1 MKKIALFMVL
11 GIITLASCNAKEA
24 GNKTAQNEINK
35 KENNSNSKT
44 ESKMKTIHLTK
55 AEFLTKVANYEANP
69 QEWKYLGDR
78 PAIID
83 FYADWC
89 GPCIQLQKV
98 IIDDPVFEQFA
109 HDKLVLFKADFP
121 RLKKNQL
128 PKEQQAINDQLA
140 ETYNP
145 EGEFPCMVL
154 IDAQGNTLRKWH
166 GYDKKHT
173 VQDYMADINAF
184 INK

>member
-1 MKKIALFMVL
+1 MTKRNLFLLGVL
-11 GIITLASCNAKEA
+11 ILAQLVYA
-24 GNKTAQNEINK
+24 GNWDD
-35 KENNSNSKT
+35 
-44 ESKMKTIHLTK
+44 TK
-55 AEFLTKVANYEANP
+55 AQAK
-69 QEWKYLGDR
+69 QENKLILLKFSGS
-78 PAIID
+78 
-83 FYADWC
+83 DWC

-98 IIDDPVFEQFA
+98 IFDDPVFEQFA

-128 PKEQQAINDQLA
+128 PKEQQAISDQLA

-173 VQDYMADINAF
+173 AQDYMADVNAF

>member
-1 MKKIALFMVL
+1 MTKRNLFLLGVL
-11 GIITLASCNAKEA
+11 ILAQLVYA
-24 GNKTAQNEINK
+24 
-35 KENNSNSKT
+35 SNWDD
-44 ESKMKTIHLTK
+44 TK
-55 AEFLTKVANYEANP
+55 AQAK
-69 QEWKYLGDR
+69 QENKLILLKFSGS
-78 PAIID
+78 
-83 FYADWC
+83 DWC

-98 IIDDPVFEQFA
+98 IFDDPVFEQFA
-109 HDKLVLFKADFP
+109 HEKLVLFKADFP

-154 IDAQGNTLRKWH
+154 IDAQGNMLRKWH

-173 VQDYMADINAF
+173 VQDYMADVNAF

>member
-1 MKKIALFMVL
+1 MTKRNLFFFFFL
-11 GIITLASCNAKEA
+11 ILAQLVYA
-24 GNKTAQNEINK
+24 
-35 KENNSNSKT
+35 SNWDD
-44 ESKMKTIHLTK
+44 TK
-55 AEFLTKVANYEANP
+55 AQAK
-69 QEWKYLGDR
+69 QENKLILLKFSGS
-78 PAIID
+78 
-83 FYADWC
+83 DWC

-109 HDKLVLFKADFP
+109 HEKLVLFKADFP

-154 IDAQGNTLRKWH
+154 IDAQGNTSRKWH

-173 VQDYMADINAF
+173 VQDYIADVNAF

>member
-1 MKKIALFMVL
+1 MTKRNLFLLGVL
-11 GIITLASCNAKEA
+11 ILAQLVYA
-24 GNKTAQNEINK
+24 
-35 KENNSNSKT
+35 SNWDD
-44 ESKMKTIHLTK
+44 TK
-55 AEFLTKVANYEANP
+55 AQAK
-69 QEWKYLGDR
+69 QENKLILLKFSGS
-78 PAIID
+78 
-83 FYADWC
+83 DWC

-98 IIDDPVFEQFA
+98 IFDDPVFEQFA
-109 HDKLVLFKADFP
+109 HEKLVLFKADFP

-166 GYDKKHT
+166 GYDKTHT
-173 VQDYMADINAF
+173 VQDYMADVNAF

>member
-1 MKKIALFMVL
+1 MTKRNLFLLGVL
-11 GIITLASCNAKEA
+11 ILAQLVYA
-24 GNKTAQNEINK
+24 
-35 KENNSNSKT
+35 SNWDD
-44 ESKMKTIHLTK
+44 TK
-55 AEFLTKVANYEANP
+55 AQAK
-69 QEWKYLGDR
+69 QENKLILLKFSGS
-78 PAIID
+78 
-83 FYADWC
+83 DWC

-98 IIDDPVFEQFA
+98 IFDDPVFEQFA

-121 RLKKNQL
+121 RQKKNQL

-140 ETYNP
+140 ETYNS

>member
-1 MKKIALFMVL
+1 MTKRNLFLLGVL
-11 GIITLASCNAKEA
+11 ILAQLVYAS
-24 GNKTAQNEINK
+24 TWDD
-35 KENNSNSKT
+35 
-44 ESKMKTIHLTK
+44 TK
-55 AEFLTKVANYEANP
+55 AQAK
-69 QEWKYLGDR
+69 QENKLILLKFSGS
-78 PAIID
+78 
-83 FYADWC
+83 DWC

-98 IIDDPVFEQFA
+98 IFDDPVFEQFA
-109 HDKLVLFKADFP
+109 HEKLVLFKADFP

-173 VQDYMADINAF
+173 VQDYMADVNAF

>member
-1 MKKIALFMVL
+1 MTKRNLFLLGVL
-11 GIITLASCNAKEA
+11 ILAQLVYA
-24 GNKTAQNEINK
+24 
-35 KENNSNSKT
+35 SNWDD
-44 ESKMKTIHLTK
+44 TK
-55 AEFLTKVANYEANP
+55 AQAK
-69 QEWKYLGDR
+69 QENKLILLKFSGS
-78 PAIID
+78 
-83 FYADWC
+83 DWC

-98 IIDDPVFEQFA
+98 IFDDPVFEQFA
-109 HDKLVLFKADFP
+109 HEKLVLFKADFP

-154 IDAQGNTLRKWH
+154 IHAQGNTLRKWH

-173 VQDYMADINAF
+173 VQDYMADVNAF

>member
-1 MKKIALFMVL
+1 MTKRNLFLLGVL
-11 GIITLASCNAKEA
+11 ILAQLVYA
-24 GNKTAQNEINK
+24 
-35 KENNSNSKT
+35 SNWDD
-44 ESKMKTIHLTK
+44 TK
-55 AEFLTKVANYEANP
+55 AQAK
-69 QEWKYLGDR
+69 QENKLILLKFSGS
-78 PAIID
+78 
-83 FYADWC
+83 DWC

-98 IIDDPVFEQFA
+98 IFDDPVFEQFA
-109 HDKLVLFKADFP
+109 HEKLVLFKADFP

-166 GYDKKHT
+166 GYDNKHT
-173 VQDYMADINAF
+173 VQDYMADVNAF

>member
-1 MKKIALFMVL
+1 MTKRNLFLLGVL
-11 GIITLASCNAKEA
+11 ILAQLVYA
-24 GNKTAQNEINK
+24 GNWDD
-35 KENNSNSKT
+35 
-44 ESKMKTIHLTK
+44 TK
-55 AEFLTKVANYEANP
+55 AQAK
-69 QEWKYLGDR
+69 QENKLILLKFSGS
-78 PAIID
+78 
-83 FYADWC
+83 DWC

-98 IIDDPVFEQFA
+98 IFDDPVFEQFA

-121 RLKKNQL
+121 RQKKNQL

-154 IDAQGNTLRKWH
+154 IDAQGKTLRKWH
-166 GYDKKHT
+166 GYDKKHS
-173 VQDYMADINAF
+173 VQDYMADVNAF

>member
-1 MKKIALFMVL
+1 MPYVVSSA
-11 GIITLASCNAKEA
+11 CNAQLVIA
-24 GNKTAQNEINK
+24 STYD
-35 KENNSNSKT
+35 
-44 ESKMKTIHLTK
+44 TK
-55 AEFLTKVANYEANP
+55 AQAK
-69 QEWKYLGDR
+69 QENKLILLKFSGS
-78 PAIID
+78 
-83 FYADWC
+83 DWC
-89 GPCIQLQKV
+89 GPCIQLQKL
-98 IIDDPVFEQFA
+98 IFDDPVFEQFA

-173 VQDYMADINAF
+173 VQDYIADVNAF